1 MQYLRVIC
9 EPIAASI
16 EGGSERER
24 QKVYSGTS
32 EQKPKGLK
40 RSRHL
45 EVIVPCPEKAKGPWL
60 ADCIPGGDAMPGMKY
75 IEFCIPTAKKVVP
88 AGPDWIHEV
97 KYDGYRLRVER
108 AGDRVRLLSKGG
120 HDWTS
125 RYPWIVETARK
136 IRKTQFIL
144 DGEASAK
151 IRIVPA
157 PLFGVRSRKGPQPGR
172 GGGSLS
178 QGPWRRGVGRRAA
191 ANTRTVRSFRS
202 ARHEIAGK
210 GLPRHPRHSPRPLR
224 RKALRAAAIHY
235 AKRT

>member
-1 MQYLRVIC
+1 
-9 EPIAASI
+9 
-16 EGGSERER
+16 
-24 QKVYSGTS
+24 
-32 EQKPKGLK
+32 
-40 RSRHL
+40 
-45 EVIVPCPEKAKGPWL
+45 
-60 ADCIPGGDAMPGMKY
+60 MPGLKY

-136 IRKTQFIL
+136 ICKTQFIL

-178 QGPWRRGVGRRAA
+178 QGLWRRCEGSSAPPSKFTQNSG
-191 ANTRTVRSFRS
+191 RSFQS